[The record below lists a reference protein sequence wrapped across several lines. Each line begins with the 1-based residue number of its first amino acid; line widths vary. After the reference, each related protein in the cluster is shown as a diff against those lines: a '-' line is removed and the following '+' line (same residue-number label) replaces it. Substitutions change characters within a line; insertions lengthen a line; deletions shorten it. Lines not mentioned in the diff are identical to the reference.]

1 MNKFNFMEN
10 ILKKNFVFGHS
21 EKIKNREI
29 KSKKYKCSKIIIP
42 SNFMFSKVKEI
53 FFFGFSLD

>member
-10 ILKKNFVFGHS
+10 ILINNFVFGDS

-29 KSKKYKCSKIIIP
+29 KSNKYKCLKIIIP
-42 SNFMFSKVKEI
+42 FKFYALKS
-53 FFFGFSLD
+53 